1 MHERTFSALRDIV
14 GHQHLLT
21 KPEQIQPYTCAE
33 FPLQRYV
40 PGVARPESTTEVQQI
55 IRLAAREGFAVYPI
69 STGKNWGYGT
79 ANPVR
84 DGNLILDLSRM
95 NSIREVNTDL
105 AYAVVEPGVTQ
116 QDLYAHLESHETGL
130 MMDPTG
136 SGPWCSILGNSL
148 ERGYGITPHGDHF
161 SFVCGLEVV
170 LANGEILKT
179 GFDHFTGSKVSR
191 VFKWGVGPYLDGIF
205 TQSNFGIVTGMGV
218 WLMPKPEHFEACYFS
233 CDQEDDIYPL
243 IDAVRWLL
251 LHNVVRG
258 SINLAHRNRV
268 LTMLMQY
275 PWKQMAGKTPLDP
288 SLALQFAQERKV
300 GAWNG
305 VCGLYGTRGEV
316 RAAKKTIRKI
326 LSGKVSRLNF
336 VSDGF
341 LRFMEKYPAPLSL
354 VTGLNVR
361 ELVKVIKPSFGI
373 LSGKPSEVS
382 LASPYWRSRKQPP
395 QKNINPVLDGCGLYW
410 FAPVV
415 PMVRE
420 QTREFIAIVNETLPK
435 HGFEACIMLSTVTN
449 RCFDC
454 NLPILYDKDDPEQTV
469 KAGECYED
477 VFERCMRAG
486 FIPYRVGVQSMQTL
500 VSSGSEFWN
509 TVEKIKG
516 ALDPNGVIAP
526 GRYCS

>member
-1 MHERTFSALRDIV
+1 MRESTLSELQSIV
-14 GHQHLLT
+14 GTENLLT
-21 KPEQIQPYTCAE
+21 TPEQILPYTHTE
-33 FPLQRYV
+33 FPLQRHILA
-40 PGVARPESTTEVQQI
+40 VARPASTFEVQRI
-55 IRLAAREGFAVYPI
+55 VRLAARDGFPVYPI
-69 STGKNWGYGT
+69 STGKNWGYGSS
-79 ANPVR
+79 NPVS

-95 NSIREVNTDL
+95 KRIREVNTEL

-116 QDLYAHLESHETGL
+116 QDLYEELENRQTGL

-136 SGPWCSILGNSL
+136 SGPGCSILGNSL

-170 LANGEILKT
+170 LANGEILRT
-179 GFDHFTGSKVSR
+179 GFDHFENSKVSR

-205 TQSNFGIVTGMGV
+205 TQSNFGIVTSMGV
-218 WLMPKPEHFEACYFS
+218 WLMPKPGHFEACYFS
-233 CDQEDDIYPL
+233 CDQDEDIYPL
-243 IDAVRWLL
+243 IDATRWLL
-251 LHNVVRG
+251 QHHVVRG

-275 PWKQMAGKTPLDP
+275 PWSQMGGRTPLDP
-288 SLALQFAQERKV
+288 SLALQLARERKV

-305 VCGLYGTRGEV
+305 VCGLYGTRDEV
-316 RAAKKTIRKI
+316 RAAKKAIRKA

-336 VSDGF
+336 VSGGF
-341 LRFMEKYPAPLSL
+341 LRFMEKYPGPLSL

-395 QKNINPVLDGCGLYW
+395 KENINPVADGCGLYW

-415 PMVRE
+415 PMAKDA
-420 QTREFIAIVNETLPK
+420 TREFIGLVNTTLPK

-454 NLPILYDKDDPEQTV
+454 NLPILYDKENPEET
-469 KAGECYED
+469 ARAAECYAD
-477 VFERCMRAG
+477 IFEKCMQAG
-486 FIPYRVGVQSMQTL
+486 FIPYRVGIQSMERL
-500 VSSGSEFWN
+500 VSADDEFWN
-509 TVEKIKG
+509 VVRKVKDS
-516 ALDPNGVIAP
+516 LDPAGVIAP
-526 GRYCS
+526 GRYCR